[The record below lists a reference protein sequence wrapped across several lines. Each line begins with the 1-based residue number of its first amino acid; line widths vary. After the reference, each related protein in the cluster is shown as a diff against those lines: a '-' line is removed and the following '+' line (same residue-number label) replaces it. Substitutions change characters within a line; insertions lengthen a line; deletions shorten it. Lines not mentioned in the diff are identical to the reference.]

1 LRRAEPWSKNAD
13 QLVNGAAENFDAVY
27 QQWVES
33 VRRWVQIFGAA
44 PADRDDLVQDVF
56 LIVHR
61 RLAAFDGTNVRG
73 WLYQITKR
81 RVRDYH
87 LSAWMARVL
96 RVRDIATVI
105 DVTTHPGPDHDLQ
118 QRDQQELLNRLLG
131 SLSDEQRAAFVMFEV
146 DARSGA
152 EIAAI
157 QGASVA
163 TVWVRIHR
171 ARQRL
176 RQLLRRASH
185 RSAAA

>member
-1 LRRAEPWSKNAD
+1 M
-13 QLVNGAAENFDAVY
+13 Y
-27 QQWVES
+27 TQWVES
-33 VRRWVQIFGAA
+33 VRRWVQILGAA

-56 LIVHR
+56 LVVHR
-61 RLAAFDGTNVRG
+61 RLASFDGINVRG

-87 LSAWMARVL
+87 LSVWIARVL
-96 RVRDIATVI
+96 RVRDVSTVI
-105 DVTTHPGPDHDLQ
+105 DITTLQGPDHDLQ
-118 QRDQQELLNRLLG
+118 QRDEQHLVERLLAA
-131 SLSDEQRAAFVMFEV
+131 LSDEQRAAFVMFEL

-176 RQLLRRASH
+176 RQLLRVSDRH
-185 RSAAA
+185 